1 MNQNRVE
8 SNDFPEHF
16 LLRVPAFLST
26 FPLAS
31 RAGSGKF
38 FPSTPELP

>member
-1 MNQNRVE
+1 MNQNLSE